1 MDDASQ
7 QLPNSYHQGYCYF
20 DVNTGKFWIDTT
32 NIASGRMAINAA
44 HADTATTAA
53 YATHAIG
60 DGAGNSIVETY
71 GASISY
77 NTSTNVLHLNDVNG
91 DSISSVTNL
100 PSIIDNLTSSS
111 TTAQKDALSAKQGY
125 LLANGSARDNTKL
138 PLAGGTMSGDIVP
151 DSANSRSLGTL
162 TNYFKDIYSNIY
174 YGGLQN
180 SITIGSK
187 SFNNTENITIE
198 VADLGL
204 AGTNMEFKGIVTD
217 TIIDG
222 QSTPTSLSLKNGGTL
237 TIDNTSEG
245 WVVIANDGKEYIWS
259 NGKWNNLGLATD
271 FALASHVHGNINFN
285 GTINTSTVVPSYSV
299 TTENNGTIIASDLS
313 TTDVA
318 VLNDAT
324 ATSFVTSVTQNGAG
338 KIFVEKADLVPYVKI
353 AGDTMTGSLTISNTA
368 GNSLITSGNIV
379 IGTTADAVT
388 RSLSIY
394 TDKGLMQLSSNNN
407 SDNGYTARLAVKSA
421 TATDSRTIIKTI
433 NDANN
438 TTTYYADTFESR
450 SLGGENT
457 TGFQV
462 KIDTTAYGSLSIST
476 VGTTETTGITT
487 LKIGNSTGT
496 GYDGNAQGKILL
508 YGNSTSGHVIKS
520 LSNATSDYS
529 VYIQNYGDDQYLAH
543 VGTTATV
550 GSSYYRN
557 VYVAENGRITEQTY
571 DNVICNKEDAAPT
584 LTYNMT
590 SSASQ
595 PIQLWQTVVDQNDA
609 AIRYGLVLG
618 TTWFG
623 LYNSTS
629 STTVTRLDLN
639 GTNQLSSNLTIKK
652 TTANDTA
659 FIVNNTNKSHQVS
672 FEIGGSS
679 GNGGIYDNTN
689 SKWVVYSTTSGSVI
703 LNGNAN
709 TATIL
714 QTSRKINGTSFN
726 GSADITTAKWGT
738 ARNITIG
745 STAKSVDGSTAVSWT
760 HAEIGATVSN
770 TWANGTTG
778 GPTIKTTVNG
788 VAGTA
793 VAIPVASITYSGVV
807 TTTAQR
813 FKGRKGFGFFSFY
826 GQDDSGAAS
835 RYPGDI
841 FYYNNAG
848 TKVAEAWYD
857 CGDATNITTGK
868 FTWRLFSPNTTAN
881 TATTGYYENYS
892 LPTVTSGRTASA
904 SYTILTTKNYPDTRY
919 VLKAGDTLGATAQF
933 SRVGISKSWYNGRDG
948 AIIRQTSYT
957 GYNAIVSAKTTN
969 GSWEIGPYSNNY
981 LHFVYVPD
989 TSYSGSTNTGTVS
1002 TIRMGPTGTV
1012 FGAVWNDYAEYRKDN
1027 AKEKDIQIPGK
1038 CVHEVGD
1045 GTLALTTKRLER
1057 GCEIISDTFGFAIG
1071 QDEENGYNTPIAS
1084 NGRVLAYPYESIE
1097 EFASHIG
1104 YPVCSGPDGTVS
1116 IMTEEEEEKYPSRII
1131 GTISEIPDYEEWG
1144 TGKVKVNGRVWIRI
1158 R

>member
-44 HADTATTAA
+44 QADTATTAA

-77 NTSTNVLHLNDVNG
+77 NTSTNALHLNDVNG

-100 PSIIDNLTSSS
+100 PSIINNLTSSS
-111 TTAQKDALSAKQGY
+111 TTAEKNALSAKQGY

-162 TNYFKDIYSNIY
+162 TNYFKDIYGNTY
-174 YGGLQN
+174 YGGLQH

-187 SFNNTENITIE
+187 SFNNTENINIE

-204 AGTNMEFKGIVTD
+204 AGTNMEFKGIVTN

-318 VLNDAT
+318 VLNS
-324 ATSFVTSVTQNGAG
+324 ATSTFFVTSVTQNGAG

-353 AGDTMTGSLTISNTA
+353 AGDTMIGSLVLSNTSTA
-368 GNSLITSGNIV
+368 ANINVENGDITIGTSGDQNERKLTI
-379 IGTTADAVT
+379 ITE
-388 RSLSIY
+388 
-394 TDKGLMQLSSNNN
+394 KGNAILSSHKN
-407 SDNGYTARLAVKSA
+407 SSNFELNVQATTSTNARN
-421 TATDSRTIIKTI
+421 IIQTL
-433 NDANN
+433 NDTNN
-438 TTTYYADTFESR
+438 TTTISADTFQSISPE
-450 SLGGENT
+450 GGSA
-457 TGFQV
+457 TGFQI
-462 KIDTTAYGSLSIST
+462 KRDTTAYGNLSIST
-476 VGTTETTGITT
+476 IGTTETTGATT
-487 LKIGNSTGT
+487 LRLGNDISSGAA
-496 GYDGNAQGKILL
+496 DNAQGRLFL
-508 YGNSTSGHVIKS
+508 YGSATSGHIIKS
-520 LSNATSDYS
+520 LSNATTNYS
-529 VYIQNYGDDQYLAH
+529 IYLQNYGDDQYLTH

-584 LTYNMT
+584 LTYVMN

-609 AIRYGLVLG
+609 SVRYGLVLG

-623 LYNSTS
+623 LYNSTN
-629 STTVTRLDLN
+629 STAVTRLDLN
-639 GTNQLSSNLTIKK
+639 GTNQLSANLTVKK

-659 FIVNNTNKSHQVS
+659 FIVDNTNKSHKVS
-672 FEIGGSS
+672 LEIGGSS

-714 QTSRKINGTSFN
+714 QTTRKINGTDFN

-793 VAIPVASITYSGVV
+793 VAIPVASTSYSGVV
-807 TTTAQR
+807 TTTTQR
-813 FKGRKGFGFFSFY
+813 FKGRKGFGYLSFY

-835 RYPGDI
+835 RYPGDTY
-841 FYYNNAG
+841 YYNNAG

-857 CGDATNITTGK
+857 CGNVTNITTGT
-868 FTWRLFSPNTTAN
+868 FTWREYSPNSTAN
-881 TATTGYYENYS
+881 TATTGYYETYS
-892 LPTVTSGRTASA
+892 LPTVTAGRTANA
-904 SYTILTTKNYPDTRY
+904 GYTILTTKNYPDSRY
-919 VLKAGDTLGATAQF
+919 VLKAGDTLGTTAQF

-989 TSYSGSTNTGTVS
+989 TSYSGSTNTGIVS

-1084 NGRVLAYPYESIE
+1084 NGRVLAYPYESIK

-1144 TGKVKVNGRVWIRI
+1144 TGKVKVNERVWIRI